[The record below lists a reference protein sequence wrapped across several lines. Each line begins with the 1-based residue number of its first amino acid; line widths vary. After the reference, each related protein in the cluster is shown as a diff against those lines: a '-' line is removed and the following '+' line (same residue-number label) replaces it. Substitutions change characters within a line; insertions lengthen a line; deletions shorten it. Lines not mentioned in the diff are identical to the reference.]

1 MNRSI
6 GTTAGLVWNFLD
18 KNGPASA
25 TKIINITKLNKNEVQ
40 RAIGWLA
47 CEGKLDFKTNGRNE
61 TISLR
66 SNT

>member
-1 MNRSI
+1 MSDSI
-6 GTTAGLVWNFLD
+6 GNTAGKIWDFLD

-25 TKIINITKLNKNEVQ
+25 TKITTVTKLTKSEIH

-47 CEGKLDFKTNGRNE
+47 CEGKLDFETKGRNE

-66 SNT
+66 